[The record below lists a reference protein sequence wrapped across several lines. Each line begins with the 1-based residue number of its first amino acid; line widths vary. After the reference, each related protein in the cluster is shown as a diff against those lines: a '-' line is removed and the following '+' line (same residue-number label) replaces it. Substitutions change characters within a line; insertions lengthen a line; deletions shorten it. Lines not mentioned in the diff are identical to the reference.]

1 MEIVSPNPTRKTRF
15 QLWERL
21 RAWSLLLLATTVRSF
36 VHMPL
41 EISDR
46 NNTKQQH
53 MLAQNISQCKKKL
66 FQRLKFFTSTH
77 STVIVKNRLI
87 GQISQLVFR
96 KRNKNEKTIFDKRWL
111 RRSTHH
117 EDPKDSHSRVV
128 FTFALQA
135 LQALTKK
142 KTNEQNFTL

>member
-1 MEIVSPNPTRKTRF
+1 
-15 QLWERL
+15 
-21 RAWSLLLLATTVRSF
+21 
-36 VHMPL
+36 MPL

-96 KRNKNEKTIFDKRWL
+96 KRNKNEKTIFDKR
-111 RRSTHH
+111 
-117 EDPKDSHSRVV
+117 
-128 FTFALQA
+128 
-135 LQALTKK
+135 
-142 KTNEQNFTL
+142 